1 MIAALE
7 SGIPPWRQAWQ
18 SGNEGLPANVVTGR
32 RYGGINVMLLWSDAV
47 NKGYERNRWLTF
59 RQAREAGRNVR
70 RGEKSTTVVLFKP
83 FQKAEEDEHGRMTT
97 DENGDL
103 VMRNYRMMDSFH
115 LFNIDQ
121 CENLPDKLCPEQ
133 PVLPEAERIAGA
145 DKIVTANSVPVRH
158 NNGGR
163 ACYHPVADHIIMPQA
178 AQFRSP
184 ADYYSTLLHE
194 LVHSTGHASRLAR
207 EGIVDCPA
215 DKHDP
220 VYGFEELVAEMGAA
234 FLCADLGIQGD
245 LQHESYTLIHSNC
258 RFVGRT
264 QPAGS
269 HTDVCS
275 PSVFPCRLPAFRMTL
290 GNIASWLTILK
301 EDKRAIFRAA
311 RYAREAF
318 EYLSSETETCR

>member
-1 MIAALE
+1 
-7 SGIPPWRQAWQ
+7 
-18 SGNEGLPANVVTGR
+18 
-32 RYGGINVMLLWSDAV
+32 MLLWSDAV

-59 RQAREAGRNVR
+59 RQAREAGGNVR

-83 FQKAEEDEHGRMTT
+83 FQKAEADEHGRMTT

-145 DKIVTANSVPVRH
+145 DKIVANGGVPVRH

-194 LVHSTGHASRLAR
+194 LVHSTGHVSRLAR

-245 LQHESYTLIHSNC
+245 LQHESY
-258 RFVGRT
+258 
-264 QPAGS
+264 
-269 HTDVCS
+269 
-275 PSVFPCRLPAFRMTL
+275 
-290 GNIASWLTILK
+290 IASWLTILK

-318 EYLSSETETCR
+318 EYLTSETETCR

>member
-1 MIAALE
+1 MKQKTNRKPVVKADLFREVTDKIITALE
-7 SGIPPWRQAWQ
+7 SGTPPWRKAWQ
-18 SGNEGLPANVVTGR
+18 SGNEGLPANAVTGR
-32 RYGGINVMLLWSDAV
+32 NYSGINVMLLWADAV

-59 RQAREAGRNVR
+59 RQAREAGGNVR

-145 DKIVTANSVPVRH
+145 DKIVTANGVPVKH

-163 ACYHPVADHIIMPQA
+163 ACYHPVADHIIMPHA

-194 LVHSTGHASRLAR
+194 LVHSTGHVSRLAR

-245 LQHESYTLIHSNC
+245 LQHESY
-258 RFVGRT
+258 
-264 QPAGS
+264 
-269 HTDVCS
+269 
-275 PSVFPCRLPAFRMTL
+275 
-290 GNIASWLTILK
+290 IASWLTILK

-318 EYLSSETETCR
+318 EYLTSETETCR

>member
-1 MIAALE
+1 MKQKTNRKPVVKADLFREVTDKMIAALE
-7 SGIPPWRQAWQ
+7 SDTPPWRQAWQ
-18 SGNEGLPANVVTGR
+18 SGNEGLPANAVTGR

-59 RQAREAGRNVR
+59 RQAREAGGNVR

-83 FQKAEEDEHGRMTT
+83 FQKSEEDEHGRMTT

-103 VMRNYRMMDSFH
+103 VMGNYRMMDSFH

-145 DKIVTANSVPVRH
+145 DKIVANGGVPVRH
-158 NNGGR
+158 NNGRR

-194 LVHSTGHASRLAR
+194 LVHSTGHVSRLAR
-207 EGIVDCPA
+207 KGIVDCPA

-220 VYGFEELVAEMGAA
+220 VYGFEELVAEIGAA

-245 LQHESYTLIHSNC
+245 LQHESY
-258 RFVGRT
+258 
-264 QPAGS
+264 
-269 HTDVCS
+269 
-275 PSVFPCRLPAFRMTL
+275 
-290 GNIASWLTILK
+290 IASWLTILR

>member
-1 MIAALE
+1 MKQKTNCKPVVKADLFREVTDKMIAARE
-7 SGIPPWRQAWQ
+7 PGTPPWRQAWQ

-59 RQAREAGRNVR
+59 RQAREAGGNVR

-83 FQKAEEDEHGRMTT
+83 FQKAEKDEHGRMTT

-194 LVHSTGHASRLAR
+194 LAHSTGHVSRLAR

-220 VYGFEELVAEMGAA
+220 VYGFEVLVAEMGAA

-245 LQHESYTLIHSNC
+245 LQHESY
-258 RFVGRT
+258 
-264 QPAGS
+264 
-269 HTDVCS
+269 
-275 PSVFPCRLPAFRMTL
+275 
-290 GNIASWLTILK
+290 IASWLTILK

-318 EYLSSETETCR
+318 EYLTSETENCR

>member
-1 MIAALE
+1 MKQKTDRKPVVKADLFREVTDKMIASLE
-7 SGIPPWRQAWQ
+7 SGTPLWRQAWQ
-18 SGNEGLPANVVTGR
+18 SGNEGLPANAVTGR

-59 RQAREAGRNVR
+59 RQAREAGGNVR

-83 FQKAEEDEHGRMTT
+83 FQKAEEDDSGCMIK
-97 DENGDL
+97 DENGDP
-103 VMRNYRMMDSFH
+103 VMRGYRMMDSFH

-121 CENLPDKLCPEQ
+121 CENLPGKLCPEQ

-145 DKIVTANSVPVRH
+145 DKIVTASGVPVRH
-158 NNGGR
+158 NSGGR
-163 ACYHPVADHIIMPQA
+163 ACYHPIADHIIMPQA
-178 AQFRSP
+178 VQFQTP

-194 LVHSTGHASRLAR
+194 LVHSTGHPSRLAR
-207 EGIVDCPA
+207 EGIVNCPA

-220 VYGFEELVAEMGAA
+220 VYGFEELIAEMGAA

-245 LQHESYTLIHSNC
+245 LQHESY
-258 RFVGRT
+258 
-264 QPAGS
+264 
-269 HTDVCS
+269 
-275 PSVFPCRLPAFRMTL
+275 
-290 GNIASWLTILK
+290 IASWLTILK

-318 EYLSSETETCR
+318 EYLTAETETCR